1 MDWITGIQ
9 RAIDYV
15 EAHLDE
21 ELDYDEIARR
31 SASSPFHFQ
40 RVFSIL
46 CGYTLAEYVRFRRL
60 SVAGMKLASGK
71 AKVIDVA
78 LECGYDSPD
87 SFAKA
92 FRAFHGITPSLA
104 RGNGAV
110 LRSFS
115 RLNIKVT
122 LEGGN
127 DMQYR
132 LEEKPAM
139 LLTGYKR
146 RFSGDPMDKGE
157 QDHNFACETRL
168 EQYVLE
174 GMSRIHDTVYTVMTN
189 FNDNGY
195 DYYFAYPLPKW
206 ALEDF
211 EDDLGDFAKRYAHLQ
226 IPAGLYVVCETERC
240 MFPTT
245 LVDALRRRIVTEWLP
260 TSGYVLRSAPEIGV
274 IHWPFEDG
282 NNAVNNSHYVEIW
295 LPVSK
300 AEQTKK

>member
-15 EAHLDE
+15 EAHLSD
-21 ELDYDEIARR
+21 ELDYDAIARE
-31 SASSPFHFQ
+31 AFSSPFHFQ

-46 CGYTLAEYVRFRRL
+46 CGYTLGEYIRYRRL
-60 SVAGMKLASGK
+60 SVAGSRLASGSDR
-71 AKVIDVA
+71 VIDVA
-78 LECGYDSPD
+78 LDFGYDSPD

-92 FRAFHGITPSLA
+92 FRAFHGITPSQA
-104 RGNGAV
+104 RGNGAL

-127 DMQYR
+127 DMQYK

-139 LLTGYKR
+139 LLTGFKR
-146 RFSGDPMDKGE
+146 RFAGEPNDKKD
-157 QDHNFACETRL
+157 QDHYFATETRL

-174 GMSRIHDTVYTVMTN
+174 GRSRIHDTIYTVMTD
-189 FNDNGY
+189 FSDDGY
-195 DYYFAYPLPKW
+195 DFYFAYQMPHW
-206 ALEDF
+206 ALKGF
-211 EDDLGDFAKRYAHLQ
+211 EEELGDFAKRFTHLE

-240 MFPTT
+240 KYPVN
-245 LVDALRRRIVTEWLP
+245 LVDDLRRRIVTEWLP
-260 TSGYVLRSAPEIGV
+260 SSGYVLRDAPELGV

-282 NNAVNNSHYVEIW
+282 NEEVNNSHYCEIW

-300 AEQTKK
+300 KP